1 METWNQPNAGGSR
14 GWNRERDPKRVA
26 KFIYGR
32 EEVLGALGQEK
43 LLIRCL
49 TYIPEIIPNSTGCG
63 SPNIHPH
70 WVLGFENGRV
80 VLIVTSDVSAWFRD
94 NGRQHSKVCP
104 DSNSISL
111 RFCRPKAKFNSIE
124 CTASVV

>member
-49 TYIPEIIPNSTGCG
+49 TYIPRDYTQQYWLLDNREPKH
-63 SPNIHPH
+63 SPA
-70 WVLGFENGRV
+70 LGIG
-80 VLIVTSDVSAWFRD
+80 I
-94 NGRQHSKVCP
+94 
-104 DSNSISL
+104 
-111 RFCRPKAKFNSIE
+111 
-124 CTASVV
+124 